1 VVVPSVVAI
10 GVKSAVQNAD
20 TGDSAVPKPDA
31 GQTKP
36 DRSAVAGDTAA
47 DEHVSDRAAPPAPSG
62 DAELVAAALR
72 GERDAFARLYERY
85 GPVVHG
91 ALIARVPAQDA
102 DDITQDVFVV
112 ALRRL
117 WMLRQGDSVG
127 GWLLAIARARA
138 ADYWRQVAP
147 REQVAAGT
155 AAQAPS
161 LAPRADAARV
171 LSALRELPDAYREVL
186 AMRLIEGLSGPEI
199 AERSGLTPGS
209 VRVNLHRGMKL
220 LRKKLGW
227 KETR

>member
-1 VVVPSVVAI
+1 MVVQSVVAI
-10 GVKSAVQNAD
+10 GVQSAKQNAD
-20 TGDSAVPKPDA
+20 TGEAKPD
-31 GQTKP
+31 G
-36 DRSAVAGDTAA
+36 SAAGDTEPAA
-47 DEHVSDRAAPPAPSG
+47 DGVIDASAAPPGGS

-102 DDITQDVFVV
+102 RDLTHDVFVV

-117 WMLRQGDSVG
+117 WMLKQGDSVG
-127 GWLLAIARARA
+127 GWLLAIARAQA
-138 ADYWRQVAP
+138 ADYWRQAVP
-147 REQVAAGT
+147 REEVSDAQVAQG
-155 AAQAPS
+155 PS
-161 LAPRADAARV
+161 PAPRAEAARV
-171 LSALRELPDAYREVL
+171 LAALRDLPEAYREVL
-186 AMRLIEGLSGPEI
+186 AMRLVEGLSGPEI

>member
-1 VVVPSVVAI
+1 MAI
-10 GVKSAVQNAD
+10 GVKIAVQSGDTGESAVQIA
-20 TGDSAVPKPDA
+20 DA
-31 GQTKP
+31 GQTRT
-36 DRSAVAGDTAA
+36 DGTAVTGDDAA
-47 DEHVSDRAAPPAPSG
+47 DDEHVSEPGSAAPPAPSG

-102 DDITQDVFVV
+102 DDITHDVFVV

-127 GWLLAIARARA
+127 GWLLAIARAQA
-138 ADYWRQVAP
+138 ADYWRQTAP
-147 REQVAAGT
+147 RGEAAAGT

-171 LSALRELPDAYREVL
+171 LAALRELPEAYREVL

>member
-1 VVVPSVVAI
+1 VVVQSVVAI
-10 GVKSAVQNAD
+10 GVQSAKQNAD
-20 TGDSAVPKPDA
+20 TGEAKTDTSAAATGDA
-31 GQTKP
+31 PTV
-36 DRSAVAGDTAA
+36 DDATEVATVA
-47 DEHVSDRAAPPAPSG
+47 PAPSG

-72 GERDAFARLYERY
+72 GQRDAFARLYERY

-91 ALIARVPAQDA
+91 ALIARVPAQDV
-102 DDITQDVFVV
+102 DDITHDVFVV

-127 GWLLAIARARA
+127 GWLLAIARAQA
-138 ADYWRQVAP
+138 ADYWRQAVP
-147 REQVAAGT
+147 REEVSPGT
-155 AAQAPS
+155 AAQAPT

-171 LSALRELPDAYREVL
+171 LAALRELPEAYRDVL
-186 AMRLIEGLSGPEI
+186 AMRLVEGLSGPEI